1 MIELLRDLARLRP
14 LFSAK
19 DLRKFL
25 LLFVLMITGA
35 VLEAAGIGAIPAFV
49 TLVMRPS
56 ALAELEY
63 VGKWFPE
70 LPDQITM
77 PLFLWAAAGLLAFVI
92 LKNAF
97 LTFMAYVQARIV
109 TSQRV
114 RLSARLFRIYQAAP
128 FDWLLQ
134 RNSSELI
141 RSLQT
146 DTAEL
151 LNGVV
156 TPALNILMALIMSTF
171 IVTLLFLSA
180 PWVTLVAVL
189 VTALG
194 LIAVTRAFKSLLR
207 RTGEI
212 KRHEAKEMIK
222 AIQQGFG
229 SMAEARIIG
238 CEDYLGSIY
247 RNSFARA
254 AVAIRRGQ
262 TIQKMTP
269 YAVEVFTVLGLLII
283 LVLLINGTE
292 ELASILPIVALFG
305 VVMVRL
311 KQFAGQ
317 IAGALNQVSQSRAFI
332 PAILRDIDEL
342 QSLAAKTRHTEPVSG
357 RKLGRFERLALENVR
372 YRYPGSDAFAVDDIT
387 LEVAKGGSIALVG
400 TTGCGKSTLV
410 NLVLGL
416 LEPHSGRVLVNGQ
429 DIQEDLAGWRSK
441 LGYVPQ
447 TTYLIDDTVEA
458 NVAFGVPDGE
468 IDREQVWR
476 ALRAARLAGLVEA
489 MPRGVDSI
497 VGERGLRLSGGE
509 RQRLGIARAL
519 YQEPEVLVLDEAT
532 SALDNK
538 TEEEVMS
545 AIQDIKTGRTLIMI
559 AHRLST
565 VRDCDRLYLLRQGE
579 VIGVGSYD
587 QLIES
592 SEAFQ
597 EIARSSNAIA

>member
-25 LLFVLMITGA
+25 LLFALMIAGA

-56 ALAELEY
+56 ALSEIQY
-63 VGKWFPE
+63 VGQWFMG

-77 PLFLWAAAGLLAFVI
+77 PIFLWAAAGLLVFVI

-97 LTFMAYVQARIV
+97 LTFVAYVQARIV

-128 FDWLLQ
+128 FEWLLQ

-146 DTAEL
+146 DTAEV
-151 LNGVV
+151 LNGVM
-156 TPALNILMALIMSTF
+156 TPALNILMALIMSAF
-171 IVTLLFLSA
+171 MVALLFLGA
-180 PWVTLVAVL
+180 PWVTLAAVL
-189 VTALG
+189 VTAVG
-194 LIAVTRAFKSLLR
+194 MIAVTRVFKSMLR
-207 RTGEI
+207 RTGEV
-212 KRHEAKEMIK
+212 KRHESKEMIK

-238 CEDYLGSIY
+238 CEDYLGRIY
-247 RNSFARA
+247 RNSFSRA
-254 AVAIRRGQ
+254 AVAIRHGL

-269 YAVEVFTVLGLLII
+269 YVVEVFTVLGLLII
-283 LVLLINGTE
+283 LLLLISGTE
-292 ELASILPIVALFG
+292 ELASILPIVALVG

-317 IAGALNQVSQSRAFI
+317 IAGALNQVSHSRAFI

-342 QSLAAKTRHTEPVSG
+342 QTIAEQSRRPQRVSG
-357 RKLGRFERLALENVR
+357 REVDRFESLELDNVR
-372 YRYPGSDAFAVDDIT
+372 YRYPGSDAFAVDGIS
-387 LEVAKGGSIALVG
+387 LQLAKGGSIALVG

-416 LEPHSGRVLVNGQ
+416 LEPRSGRVLVNGQ
-429 DIQEDLAGWRSK
+429 DIHDDLAGWRAK

-458 NVAFGVPDGE
+458 NVAFGVPDSE
-468 IDREQVWR
+468 IDRERVWR
-476 ALRAARLAGLVEA
+476 CLRAARLDGFVEA
-489 MPRGVDSI
+489 MPRGVGSI

-545 AIQDIKTGRTLIMI
+545 AIQDIKAGRTLIMI

-565 VRDCDRLYLLRQGE
+565 VRDCDRLYLLSRGQ
-579 VIGVGSYD
+579 VIGEGSYD
-587 QLIES
+587 DLLES

-597 EIARSSNAIA
+597 EIALSGNDIA